1 MKISP
6 QILLTLTCLFWAG
19 NTVAGKFAVGHV
31 SPQALTF
38 LRWGLALCIIGF
50 IARKQLQKDWAVLR
64 PRWVYW
70 LLMGGIGFTGFNTSL
85 YTAVQYTSPINV
97 SIVQTSMPLFIFF
110 INFLVFQIRFKAA
123 QIAGYFLTVIGVL
136 VTVTNGHLSQIF
148 TSGDIGFNRGDL
160 IMLAGA
166 IIYAGYSVGLRS
178 MPKVHWQSSLAA
190 FISGG
195 VVFAIVGAAYET
207 WAGHAVWPTTTQ
219 GFAVVAYTAIFPSL
233 ISQGFFIAG
242 VTAIGANRAGVFMNI
257 IPIFT
262 AIMSVIMLGENL
274 HPYHAIAFAL
284 VVGGVM
290 IAQRASRAEAKTET

>member
-1 MKISP
+1 
-6 QILLTLTCLFWAG
+6 
-19 NTVAGKFAVGHV
+19 
-31 SPQALTF
+31 
-38 LRWGLALCIIGF
+38 
-50 IARKQLQKDWAVLR
+50 
-64 PRWVYW
+64 
-70 LLMGGIGFTGFNTSL
+70 
-85 YTAVQYTSPINV
+85 
-97 SIVQTSMPLFIFF
+97 
-110 INFLVFQIRFKAA
+110 
-123 QIAGYFLTVIGVL
+123 
-136 VTVTNGHLSQIF
+136 
-148 TSGDIGFNRGDL
+148 
-160 IMLAGA
+160 MLAGA

-219 GFAVVAYTAIFPSL
+219 GFAVVAYTAVFPSL

-262 AIMSVIMLGENL
+262 AIMSVIMLGESL
-274 HPYHAIAFAL
+274 HPYHAIAFVL

-290 IAQRASRAEAKTET
+290 IAQRASRAEAKTEI